1 MQPATID
8 MILSE
13 LKLHFAMA
21 PTCEITLEANP
32 GSVERQKFRDFKQA
46 GINRLSLG
54 IQALEDKTLTFLG
67 RRHTVS
73 EALSAL
79 SVAQE
84 NFQRYSFD
92 LIYARPDQTAQDWLR
107 ELDQAL
113 SHASDHLSLY
123 QLTIEAGTAFFS
135 AVKRGDWTPLPD
147 DHAADLYDAT
157 REHLLAQG
165 WQDYEVSNYARPGGE
180 SQHNLAY
187 WRYLPYLGIGPGAH
201 GRRHLGK
208 DIFETTQIRTPE
220 AWLRAVTEQGHGY
233 RHQALI
239 PPAQRVAEYIMMG
252 LRLKNGIDLSYVQQL
267 GDGTDGTDGA
277 DLAQWLDLQRIDWLI
292 DQGLLQRQDMSL
304 AASDEG
310 RLCLNAL
317 LPEIMSAA
325 ILSDVN

>member
-8 MILSE
+8 LILTE
-13 LKLHFAMA
+13 LQNHFKMSAD
-21 PTCEITLEANP
+21 CEITLEANP
-32 GSVERQKFRDFKQA
+32 GSVERQKFKDFRQA

-54 IQALEDKTLTFLG
+54 IQALDDQILAFLG
-67 RRHTVS
+67 RRHSVA

-84 NFQRYSFD
+84 NFPRYSFD
-92 LIYARPDQTAQDWLR
+92 LIYARPDQTESEWIR
-107 ELDQAL
+107 ELNQAL
-113 SHASDHLSLY
+113 SHAGDHLSLY

-147 DHAADLYDAT
+147 DHAADLYDVT
-157 REHLLAQG
+157 RDHLLARG
-165 WQDYEVSNYARPGGE
+165 WQDYEISNYARPDGE
-180 SQHNLAY
+180 SRHNLAY

-201 GRRHLGK
+201 GRRHVAG

-220 AWLRAVTEQGHGY
+220 AWLRSVQEQGHGY

-252 LRLKNGIDLSYVQQL
+252 LRLKTGIDLSYVQQL
-267 GDGTDGTDGA
+267 GQDP
-277 DLAQWLDLQRIDWLI
+277 DLGRWLDMNRIDWLI
-292 DQGLLQRQDMSL
+292 AQDLLQKQDMTL
-304 AASDEG
+304 RATDEG

-317 LPEIMSAA
+317 LPEIMSDEIVSETA
-325 ILSDVN
+325 